1 MVIKLDDL
9 CKPPWGYE
17 VILLEKADIII
28 LVYIINIVISKI
40 LFMRPFYHKRY
51 IQT

>member
-9 CKPPWGYE
+9 CKLPWEYE

-28 LVYIINIVISKI
+28 LVYIINIVMPKN
-40 LFMRPFYHKRY
+40 
-51 IQT
+51 